1 MDAGTYQI
9 NVFASQ
15 AQGQEDES
23 QTGSSQLS
31 LEATFTLII
40 ESDAS
45 ESASGETGCNDMDFA
60 CQIMLSVGS
69 GEGM

>member
-1 MDAGTYQI
+1 M
-9 NVFASQ
+9 
-15 AQGQEDES
+15 
-23 QTGSSQLS
+23 S

-40 ESDAS
+40 ESDGS

-69 GEGM
+69 GEGTSAGMEGSGMEGSGTSNEAM